1 MGTLKGSYY
10 LDNPEPADPIIKV
23 PFNEP
28 FSNIRLVYK
37 EFLRVLI
44 KEKDFIEWS

>member
-44 KEKDFIEWS
+44 KEKIS